1 MRQKARRAGLFDLSD
16 ARKLHGTQIP
26 RVGGVG
32 IVLAVAT
39 TSIVLFLLFGGSVFA
54 GNGQGLLV
62 VFAGGLAIHCVGL
75 YDDIRQ
81 LHARWKFLAQIVIAV
96 LVFAAG
102 VRMTTLSL
110 PFMGV
115 IELGGVAGLV
125 FTVLWFVG
133 ITNAFN
139 LIDGLDGLAAGAALF
154 ALTTMFVVAIA
165 NGRFG
170 AALATLTLAG
180 ATLGFLYYNFHPA
193 TIFLGD
199 SGSLFLGF
207 MLAGIGALSA
217 QKSPTV
223 VAVAIPVVSL
233 GLPVLDTLIAVTR
246 RFLRRQPI
254 FAADRGHIHHRL
266 LGRGYSPRGVVL
278 ALYAVCA
285 VLALAGMLL
294 VNNGGHVVALVLVT
308 IGIGVGFMVQRLR
321 IYEFEEVGRLL
332 RRGVQQRHTIERGV
346 RVREASARMGA
357 LDDLAAVFV
366 ALGET
371 LAEDGCPRAEVRL
384 RAAFLDGRRGAVG
397 GRGPH
402 RPDAT
407 EEDDVAVW
415 TWNAADAPHLEA
427 SWWHV
432 TLPFLDHD
440 GRRFGS
446 MVLWADGVGAGFAVP
461 SFPRD
466 RRRLART
473 DRGQAA
479 DAVAHWCWPPACAR
493 PRERTDCGSGGA
505 PLHLGIGR
513 AVATVCR
520 RGPAPRSPSPKCRS
534 PSGPLRSPGRRRRSP
549 DPRCGCTAATVGG
562 GCSICAS
569 SGNTA
574 NSCTFSSGAT
584 SKCAISRPSSEHSG
598 RCCSPHSSWWC
609 SR

>member
-1 MRQKARRAGLFDLSD
+1 MNSLATVVGGAMNGVMNGAIGHAFGGVFGGAAERPGVRVYALAFVLAAATSLIATYVVRERARHAGLFDRSD
-16 ARKLHGTQIP
+16 ARKLHGTEIP

-32 IVLAVAT
+32 IVLAVAI
-39 TSIVLFLLFGGSVFA
+39 TSITLLLLFGSGVFA
-54 GNGQGLLV
+54 GSGQGLLV

-75 YDDIRQ
+75 YDDLRQ

-110 PFMGV
+110 PFIRV
-115 IELGGVAGLV
+115 VDLGTVAGLL

-139 LIDGLDGLAAGAALF
+139 LIDGLDGLASGAALF

-165 NGRFG
+165 NGRYG
-170 AALATLTLAG
+170 AALVTLTLAG
-180 ATLGFLYYNFHPA
+180 AMLGFLYFNFHPA

-199 SGSLFLGF
+199 SGSLFVGF

-223 VAVAIPVVSL
+223 IAVAIPVVSL

-266 LGRGYSPRGVVL
+266 LGRGYSPRTVVL
-278 ALYAVCA
+278 ALYGVCA
-285 VLALAGMLL
+285 LLALAAMLL
-294 VNNGGHVVALVLVT
+294 VNDGGHVVALVLVL
-308 IGIGVGFMVQRLR
+308 IGVGVGFMVQRLR

-346 RVREASARMGA
+346 RVREASARIA
-357 LDDLAAVFV
+357 SLDDLSAVFV

-371 LAEDGCPRAEVRL
+371 FSEDGCPRAEVRL
-384 RAAFLDGRRGAVG
+384 RATFLDGRRGAVG

-407 EEDDVAVW
+407 EEDDVPVW
-415 TWNAADAPHLEA
+415 TWNAPDVPNVHPT
-427 SWWHV
+427 WWHV

-440 GRRFGS
+440 RRRFGS
-446 MVLWADGVGAGFAVP
+446 LVMWEDGIGVGSPFPHFHAISGDLRGQIEAKLLALWPVGVLRSGPTVPADGVHPASLGAPPGDRARARDRVPTGSGPAVP
-461 SFPRD
+461 I
-466 RRRLART
+466 A
-473 DRGQAA
+473 
-479 DAVAHWCWPPACAR
+479 
-493 PRERTDCGSGGA
+493 
-505 PLHLGIGR
+505 
-513 AVATVCR
+513 
-520 RGPAPRSPSPKCRS
+520 
-534 PSGPLRSPGRRRRSP
+534 
-549 DPRCGCTAATVGG
+549 
-562 GCSICAS
+562 
-569 SGNTA
+569 
-574 NSCTFSSGAT
+574 
-584 SKCAISRPSSEHSG
+584 
-598 RCCSPHSSWWC
+598 
-609 SR
+609 

>member
-1 MRQKARRAGLFDLSD
+1 MAAAMTGAGASGFRSALGAAAGTAFDGILGSVAGRPSVRVYALAFVAAAATSMLATFAVRQKARRAGLFDLSD

-32 IVLAVAT
+32 IVLAVAI
-39 TSIVLFLLFGGSVFA
+39 TSISLFLLFGGSVFA
-54 GNGQGLLV
+54 GSGRGLLV
-62 VFAGGLAIHCVGL
+62 VFAGGLAIHGVGL
-75 YDDIRQ
+75 YDDLRQ
-81 LHARWKFLAQIVIAV
+81 LHARWKFLAQILIAV

-110 PFMGV
+110 PFIGV
-115 IELGGVAGLV
+115 IDLGGVAGLV

-139 LIDGLDGLAAGAALF
+139 LIDGLDGLASGAALF

-170 AALATLTLAG
+170 AALVTLILAG
-180 ATLGFLYYNFHPA
+180 AMLGFLYFNFHPA

-199 SGSLFLGF
+199 SGSLFVGF

-223 VAVAIPVVSL
+223 IAVAIPVVSL
-233 GLPVLDTLIAVTR
+233 GLPVLDTLIAVSR

-266 LGRGYSPRGVVL
+266 LGRGYSPRAVVL
-278 ALYAVCA
+278 ALYGVCA
-285 VLALAGMLL
+285 LLALAGMLL

-332 RRGVQQRHTIERGV
+332 RRGVRQRHTIERGV
-346 RVREASARMGA
+346 RVREASARMGT

-384 RAAFLDGRRGAVG
+384 RAAFLDGRRGSVG

-407 EEDDVAVW
+407 DEDDVAVW
-415 TWNAADAPHLEA
+415 TWNAPDAPHLQP

-432 TLPFLDHD
+432 TLPLLGHD

-446 MVLWADGVGAGFAVP
+446 MVLWADGVGAGSPFPHFHAISGDLREQIEAKLLTLWPMGAGRRQAPGASVAAAAPVAAAPAVAKGISSGDRARGRDRVPTGSGPAVP
-461 SFPRD
+461 I
-466 RRRLART
+466 A
-473 DRGQAA
+473 
-479 DAVAHWCWPPACAR
+479 
-493 PRERTDCGSGGA
+493 
-505 PLHLGIGR
+505 
-513 AVATVCR
+513 
-520 RGPAPRSPSPKCRS
+520 
-534 PSGPLRSPGRRRRSP
+534 
-549 DPRCGCTAATVGG
+549 
-562 GCSICAS
+562 
-569 SGNTA
+569 
-574 NSCTFSSGAT
+574 
-584 SKCAISRPSSEHSG
+584 
-598 RCCSPHSSWWC
+598 
-609 SR
+609 